1 MECTKVVR
9 SAKLFANMNSEFLC
23 KFLVNRG
30 LIPMEK
36 SRAETY
42 SRSLMAKRRLS
53 NLNGRT
59 GLLKLKREIVYIFPT
74 LILFCL

>member
-1 MECTKVVR
+1 MECTKVVT
-9 SAKLFANMNSEFLC
+9 STKLFANMNSEFLC

-42 SRSLMAKRRLS
+42 SRSLMGKIAD
-53 NLNGRT
+53 
-59 GLLKLKREIVYIFPT
+59 
-74 LILFCL
+74 